1 MSEARPERVSMAHLE
16 ETVGRLLDR
25 LQALRERLEVS
36 DARVAELDR
45 ALRSRTSTS
54 EDPLGMADRLRSLE
68 EENRMLRTRLERG
81 ADVVDRIQSRVRFLE
96 ERS

>member
-1 MSEARPERVSMAHLE
+1 MTEGRPERVSMAHLE

-25 LQALRERLEVS
+25 LKALRERLEVS

-45 ALRSRTSTS
+45 ALRSRSSTS
-54 EDPLGMADRLRSLE
+54 DDPLGMADRLRMLE
-68 EENRMLRTRLERG
+68 EENEMLRNRLERG

>member
-1 MSEARPERVSMAHLE
+1 MSEERPERVSMAHME

-45 ALRSRTSTS
+45 ALRSRTATS
-54 EDPLGMADRLRSLE
+54 EDPLGMADRLRALE
-68 EENRMLRTRLERG
+68 GENQMLRRRLERG
-81 ADVVDRIQSRVRFLE
+81 AEVVDRIQSRVRFLE
-96 ERS
+96 ERA

>member
-1 MSEARPERVSMAHLE
+1 MSEGRPERVSMAHME

-54 EDPLGMADRLRSLE
+54 EDPLGMADRLRALE
-68 EENRMLRTRLERG
+68 GENQMLRSRLERG
-81 ADVVDRIQSRVRFLE
+81 AEVVHRIQSRVRFLE
-96 ERS
+96 ERA